1 MRKGAG
7 ISALSRHTAVS
18 TSYST
23 LSSTISSNQL
33 ATLQTSLESFRS
45 SLLEFAVAHRN
56 DIRADPAFRHQFQKM
71 CAALG
76 VDPLAGSGK
85 GGKSSGGGG
94 GGGGVGGWWSELVGM
109 GEWEYE
115 LAVQVVDVCVSTRKI
130 NGGMIEMGDLIRRVE
145 RLRRGGTDAI
155 TTNSTSANAGTS
167 TSTSTNG
174 GQPSIVTTNMKGKS
188 NNHNNTMS
196 SGQITP
202 EDILRSLEILKP
214 LHAGYT
220 IHRPSSNAASSLT
233 QYQTQSSASS
243 WGTKGK
249 TFTQGQGGGGGQTYI
264 RTIPRSL
271 DTDQSVLLSIAA
283 TTSGRLIP
291 REVRIMTGWS
301 VDRVG
306 VALEDCVMREGLG
319 WVDEQVVGNV
329 ADNRVGTGSVFGRS
343 EIWVIAATS
352 FEE

>member
-18 TSYST
+18 SSYST

-33 ATLQTSLESFRS
+33 TTLQSSLESFRS
-45 SLLEFAVAHRN
+45 SLLEFAIAHRN

-85 GGKSSGGGG
+85 GKSTAGS
-94 GGGGVGGWWSELVGM
+94 VGGWWSELVGM

-115 LAVQVVDVCVSTRKI
+115 LAVQVVDVCVSSRKV

-145 RLRRGGTDAI
+145 KLRRGGLAA
-155 TTNSTSANAGTS
+155 TTPSPNTTKNGSMAPALSAA
-167 TSTSTNG
+167 
-174 GQPSIVTTNMKGKS
+174 KGVKS
-188 NNHNNTMS
+188 SPNI
-196 SGQITP
+196 GQITP

-214 LHAGYT
+214 LQAGYT
-220 IHRPSSNAASSLT
+220 IHRPPPTATNTNFSPAKT
-233 QYQTQSSASS
+233 Q
-243 WGTKGK
+243 
-249 TFTQGQGGGGGQTYI
+249 FQTYI

-291 REVRIMTGWS
+291 REVRLLTGWS
-301 VDRVG
+301 AERVG
-306 VALEDCVMREGLG
+306 IVLEDCVMREGLG
-319 WVDEQVVGNV
+319 WVDEQV
-329 ADNRVGTGSVFGRS
+329 GSGA

>member
-18 TSYST
+18 SSYST
-23 LSSTISSNQL
+23 LSNTISSNQL
-33 ATLQTSLESFRS
+33 STLQQSLESFRS
-45 SLLEFAVAHRN
+45 SLLEFALAHRN

-85 GGKSSGGGG
+85 GQGKSTLMG
-94 GGGGVGGWWSELVGM
+94 GGWWSELVGM

-115 LAVQVVDVCVSTRKI
+115 LAVQVVDVCVSSRQV

-145 RLRRGGTDAI
+145 KLRRGGMGAVSNADTSMNLA
-155 TTNSTSANAGTS
+155 STAVSS
-167 TSTSTNG
+167 SS
-174 GQPSIVTTNMKGKS
+174 KGKAG
-188 NNHNNTMS
+188 NNNVNI
-196 SGQITP
+196 GQITP

-214 LHAGYT
+214 LKAGYT
-220 IHRPSSNAASSLT
+220 VHRPSATDASFLGRA
-233 QYQTQSSASS
+233 QAR
-243 WGTKGK
+243 
-249 TFTQGQGGGGGQTYI
+249 TYI

-291 REVRIMTGWS
+291 REVRLLTGWT
-301 VDRVG
+301 VERVG

-319 WVDEQVVGNV
+319 WVDEQ
-329 ADNRVGTGSVFGRS
+329 ADTGTLGGTGVTGSAPTFGRAD
-343 EIWVIAATS
+343 IWVIAAAS